1 MKRTEQ
7 ESHLEAVIRANAS
20 DLLAYLERRIDP
32 RADAADVLS
41 ETFIVA
47 WKKVSKAPSD
57 EVGGRMWL
65 FAIARNMLLNAHRS
79 TRRRLAVGI
88 RLRQELDQPLADT
101 DDLYVLALREAVRQL
116 PAGHRELIEL
126 VHWDGFSLV
135 EAAHI
140 TGVSSSTARSRYA
153 AAKQRL
159 RVALAV
165 EPQDSLS

>member
-1 MKRTEQ
+1 VNRTDQ
-7 ESHLEAVIRANAS
+7 ERRLEVLIRANAS

-41 ETFIVA
+41 ETFMVA
-47 WKKVSKAPSD
+47 WKKAGKAPAD

-88 RLRQELDQPLADT
+88 RLRQELEQPLADT
-101 DDLYVLALREAVRQL
+101 DDLDALALREAVRQL
-116 PAGHRELIEL
+116 PVGHRELIEL
-126 VHWDGFSLV
+126 VHWEGFSVV
-135 EAAHI
+135 EAARI

-159 RVALAV
+159 RLALAV